1 MNDDE
6 LKLVLFGVGITLA
19 FLGMRIFLDLE
30 DKISKFDILHKK

>member
-6 LKLVLFGVGITLA
+6 LKLVLFGVGITMA

-30 DKISKFDILHKK
+30 DKISKFDIFHKK